1 MSGKIPTKVVDNKV
15 SAPSKKKKT
24 IYRNFV
30 ISGVKYKRDVDR
42 FYSKIEEFN
51 KDTSVLKNFWKKTI
65 VDIPDIPI
73 ESCKKCLLV

>member
-1 MSGKIPTKVVDNKV
+1 MSGKIPTKVVDNKM

-51 KDTSVLKNFWKKTI
+51 KDTSVLKISGKKQLLI
-65 VDIPDIPI
+65 FQIFQ
-73 ESCKKCLLV
+73 SNRAKNCLLV